1 MSCVRDASEWGSTPN
16 RGVPTLCRR
25 QTTHAASVAGNCH
38 DPTSTEMPVLRETRT
53 AVPVARPRRYPIHI
67 ECPHC
72 GWAWRALPPELV
84 DGTAPWNTHG
94 HPQARLAASWAALKP
109 REVTNA

>member
-1 MSCVRDASEWGSTPN
+1 MTRPNPKCPSCGK
-16 RGVPTLCRR
+16 RGQRFQWRGP
-25 QTTHAASVAGNCH
+25 GGI
-38 DPTSTEMPVLRETRT
+38 
-53 AVPVARPRRYPIHI
+53 PIHI

-72 GWAWRALPPELV
+72 DWAWRALPPELV